1 MLSKNVNHT
10 PIVYSCY
17 IECCIFV
24 MHLFFYVYEAHEI
37 RDKYDWELIIQSVGI
52 NSSNPYL
59 NNLTIMQLMIY
70 ILFGTHTFILSY
82 LTPTI
87 VFWLQLQHTNLY
99 TGYTK
104 VNVPALFSFDIFV
117 YLPTQTMTF

>member
-1 MLSKNVNHT
+1 ML
-10 PIVYSCY
+10 Y
-17 IECCIFV
+17 IRNAS
-24 MHLFFYVYEAHEI
+24 FFYVYEAHEI